1 MDTKFTLLNTRVIIS
16 HIYQKEIDMAIHYMK
31 KYDYNHN
38 LVFRAIIKA
47 NNIVLLRKVVN
58 DNLLYFNEIKKKSF
72 ETIIIQKNKE
82 ALIFLFRLLP
92 ENFDFDI
99 RNLFLLSC
107 KKNAFD
113 LVDTI
118 LTNKSNLI
126 SDEVIFE
133 GILYVYFL
141 KQKNK
146 EYLSNYLKDYLRN
159 KSVFVDFNIYYF
171 KTFIPY
177 LKKYNI
183 FSYEG
188 LLSSIYVNY
197 TDYLEFI
204 LDNKN
209 KINFSFTD
217 NNNKL
222 LKRAMQVDNLNFT
235 KMLLNEKEVLNSKT
249 IIKDIKRISFIKNN
263 ESIELAHKIICLNK
277 F

>member
-58 DNLLYFNEIKKKSF
+58 DNLLDFNEIKKKSF